1 MKSFENYQVCFDV
14 SGSGKTNLRFPVNN
28 KNKVKIVD
36 TKYWNYIKLHV
47 QNNWWEEYIFL
58 FNMNGHKLV

>member
-1 MKSFENYQVCFDV
+1 MKSFENYQVCLDV
-14 SGSGKTNLRFPVNN
+14 SVSGKINLRFPVNN

-58 FNMNGHKLV
+58 FNMNVHKLV